1 MELPM
6 KVKIVSAVCSVAVV
20 LSAFAA
26 VYLLPSGRSLFA
38 VSRGSAITVV
48 QSASADR
55 TNSAESSNSAN
66 TAGYTVKAYN
76 GKIGVFIGDST
87 TPDQVIDVNPDT
99 LPQSEAERLNQG
111 IHVDTHDGLL
121 TILENYTS

>member
-1 MELPM
+1 M
-6 KVKIVSAVCSVAVV
+6 KVKIVSAICSVAVV

-26 VYLLPSGRSLFA
+26 AYLLPSGKSLFA
-38 VSRGSAITVV
+38 ASRGSAVTVG
-48 QSASADR
+48 QSASANR
-55 TNSAESSNSAN
+55 TSSAELSSSAAD
-66 TAGYTVKAYN
+66 TGYTVKSYN
-76 GKIGVFIGDST
+76 GKIGVFIGSSS

-111 IHVDTHDGLL
+111 IHVDTHDALL

>member
-1 MELPM
+1 M
-6 KVKIVSAVCSVAVV
+6 KVKIMSAVCSVAVV

-26 VYLLPSGRSLFA
+26 AYLLPSGRSLFTA
-38 VSRGSAITVV
+38 SRGRAITVA
-48 QSASADR
+48 QSASANR
-55 TNSAESSNSAN
+55 TSSVEPSSSAD
-66 TAGYTVKAYN
+66 TGGYTVKAYN
-76 GKIGVFIGDST
+76 GKIGVFIGNST